1 MKKTSLP
8 TGIQT
13 GHLETPD
20 TLGNQ
25 SLSLP
30 AVTLQT
36 SYNRIHFIS
45 IYSQSQSSPTSEI
58 TLIGVLGVLKLGSV
72 TFTDK
77 LLM

>member
-13 GHLETPD
+13 GYLETPEN
-20 TLGNQ
+20 LGNQ
-25 SLSLP
+25 SLSLT

-36 SYNRIHFIS
+36 SYNRIDFIS

-58 TLIGVLGVLKLGSV
+58 TLIRVLGVLKLGSV